1 MRIISRSAELT
12 SSGRKRGLGEQE
24 WEIFG
29 EDEGRQGD
37 KAS

>member
-12 SSGRKRGLGEQE
+12 SSGRKRGLGERE
-24 WEIFG
+24 REIFG
-29 EDEGRQGD
+29 EDGGRQGD